1 MIISNTYY
9 YITMNNEMRTQL
21 ENVNWKKLDRK
32 ERGRLL
38 YKSTRISKTREGCM
52 VASQTNTSKQYVV
65 KFIKDNPKCTC
76 PDCTLRRNKCKHIYA
91 VEFYIKRQIDDGGKI
106 IQTKGIKIT
115 YAQKWK
121 AYDNAQTNEKLVFMK
136 LLKDLCS
143 NIEQPKYKFGRPTHP
158 ISDMLFAS
166 TLKVY
171 TTFSLRRFISDFK
184 IAKEM
189 DLVSSTCTYA
199 NICYFMQRK
208 DLTQILKKLISISAS
223 PLREV
228 ETDFAVDSSG
238 FSTSRFARY
247 FNYKWGRESKY
258 RIWLKAHV
266 MSGVKTNIITGV
278 EITEGEVHD
287 SPSLP
292 HLVEETAKNFKVGE
306 VSGDKAY
313 SSRKNLE
320 LIQDVGAVPFIPF
333 KKSTSGKRIRE
344 SRLGVW
350 GKMYHYFIYK
360 HDEFLEHYHK
370 RSNVETVFHMIKTK
384 FKDNLRS
391 KTKTAQ
397 INELLLKILCHNI
410 CVVIQEMAELGV
422 RGKFVL
428 EKEERKSL

>member
-1 MIISNTYY
+1 MLISNTYY
-9 YITMNNEMRTQL
+9 YITMDNKMRTQL
-21 ENVNWKKLDRK
+21 ENINWKKLDRR

-38 YKSTRISKTREGCM
+38 YKSTRIFKIRDGWRVT
-52 VASQTNTSKQYVV
+52 SQTNSSKQYVV
-65 KFIKDNPKCTC
+65 RFIKDNPKCTC
-76 PDCTLRRNKCKHIYA
+76 PDCSMGRKKCKHIHA
-91 VEFYIKRQIDDGGKI
+91 VEFYIKRQIDNEGKI
-106 IQTKGIKIT
+106 TETKGVKVT

-143 NIEQPKYKFGRPTHP
+143 NIEQPEYKFGRPTLP

-166 TLKVY
+166 ALKVY

-189 DLVSSTCTYA
+189 NLTSSTCTYA

-208 DLTQILKKLISISAS
+208 DLTEILKKLISISSS
-223 PLREV
+223 PLRVV
-228 ETDFAVDSSG
+228 ETNFAVDSSG

-258 RIWLKAHV
+258 RLWMKAHV
-266 MSGVKTNIITGV
+266 ISGVKTNIITGV
-278 EITEGEVHD
+278 EITEGEVND

-292 HLVEETAKNFKVGE
+292 RLVEETAKTFRVGE

-313 SSRKNLE
+313 SSRSNLQAIE
-320 LIQDVGAVPFIPF
+320 DAGAVPFIPF
-333 KKSTSGKRIRE
+333 KKNVRGKRA
-344 SRLGVW
+344 SSGAW
-350 GKMYHYFIYK
+350 KKMYHYFIYK

-370 RSNVETVFHMIKTK
+370 RSNVETCFHMIKTK
-384 FKDNLRS
+384 FRDNIRS
-391 KTKTAQ
+391 KTKIAQ

-410 CVVIQEMAELGV
+410 CVVIQEISELGLK
-422 RGKFVL
+422 GEFVL
-428 EKEERKSL
+428 EKK